1 MTKTIAFRGKEKADF
16 PYYIAKSLASNKFTV
31 AVIDNSYS
39 KDLFESIHQYAD
51 DEASLVEK
59 ENIVY
64 LKDAVVNEDF
74 TEKFD
79 FIVYYQGQNKRP
91 LNTEYSFI
99 LPDYTYSSIMDV
111 KQLDEELITDSYF
124 ILRDKVSNKVK
135 EKSISMELGV
145 SDEQIIGYLPLD
157 IKDEVAYENLSY
169 GGRQRIKETS
179 TDMQLAVMT
188 SLAIITGDDMK
199 TVKKYYRKAKR
210 NKRF

>member
-1 MTKTIAFRGKEKADF
+1 MVKTIAFRGKEKADF

-31 AVIDNSYS
+31 AVIDNSYT
-39 KDLFESIHQYAD
+39 KDLFESIHQFAD
-51 DEASLVEK
+51 DDSSCIEK

-64 LKDAVVNEDF
+64 LKDAVVSDDF
-74 TEKFD
+74 TQKFD
-79 FIVYYQGQNKRP
+79 FVIYYLGMNKRP

-111 KQLDEELITDSYF
+111 KQLDEDLIGDSYF

-135 EKSISMELGV
+135 EKNISIELGIN
-145 SDEQIIGYLPLD
+145 DEQIIGYLPLD
-157 IKDEVAYENLSY
+157 IKDEVAYENFNY
-169 GGRQRIKETS
+169 GGRQRIKDTS

-188 SLAIITGDDMK
+188 SLALITGDDIK